1 MNNNDND
8 MLPPPSHPPP
18 LMRSNAYIPEETE
31 NEREDARIMRDSQTR
46 NIDNIMSDIRMNA
59 NNQRNPDN
67 VRYDLENGHG
77 GKKSR
82 KSRKLRKSRKSK
94 SRKSK
99 SRKLRK
105 LRKKYRVSKKYKK

>member
-1 MNNNDND
+1 MRPNNR
-8 MLPPPSHPPP
+8 LPPPP
-18 LMRSNAYIPEETE
+18 LMRTNAYIPGETE
-31 NEREDARIMRDSQTR
+31 NEREEARITHEIQESQRR
-46 NIDNIMSDIRMNA
+46 NIDNIRSDIRMNA